1 MKAGHTQP
9 QEPLNA
15 GETSRLTA
23 PLGSGWA
30 GGARGDFRTEGRR
43 VASTRGL
50 LWAPPAYSP
59 RVSPRYRFS
68 IVSIAC
74 RRRAGRSISARAGPP
89 GAEGGGTSL
98 RRRARPGARVAAS
111 ARYGFS
117 YDRAR
122 GLSGRG
128 AAADPATTRS
138 GGVRVSTPHAATVGA
153 HDPSTNRLYE
163 LMFGA

>member
-50 LWAPPAYSP
+50 LWAPPAYSS

-74 RRRAGRSISARAGPP
+74 RKRAVKIISARAVPP
-89 GAEGGGTSL
+89 GVEGGGK
-98 RRRARPGARVAAS
+98 RARP
-111 ARYGFS
+111 
-117 YDRAR
+117 
-122 GLSGRG
+122 
-128 AAADPATTRS
+128 
-138 GGVRVSTPHAATVGA
+138 
-153 HDPSTNRLYE
+153 
-163 LMFGA
+163 